1 MLMTNHKILLVD
13 DDRDLLEMLLSIFQR
28 AGYTDL
34 LTASS
39 GSEALRIWREA
50 QPNLI
55 VLDVMMPGCSGISAC
70 QQIRKK
76 TMTPILFLTAK
87 SQDADKVLGFS
98 AGGDDYL
105 VKPFS
110 YSELTAR
117 VRAMVR
123 RYREYGAAEAV
134 APASQ
139 RLEFGQ
145 VCILPETGEVR
156 LCDESLA
163 LTDIEYRILLLLAS
177 NPKKIFS
184 AQNIYESVWGE
195 PYFYASNNT
204 VMVHMRNL
212 RRKLSQDGAYPD
224 LIKTVWGRGY
234 HIG

>member
-1 MLMTNHKILLVD
+1 
-13 DDRDLLEMLLSIFQR
+13 
-28 AGYTDL
+28 
-34 LTASS
+34 
-39 GSEALRIWREA
+39 
-50 QPNLI
+50 
-55 VLDVMMPGCSGISAC
+55 
-70 QQIRKK
+70 
-76 TMTPILFLTAK
+76 
-87 SQDADKVLGFS
+87 
-98 AGGDDYL
+98 
-105 VKPFS
+105 
-110 YSELTAR
+110 
-117 VRAMVR
+117 MVR
-123 RYREYGAAEAV
+123 RYREYGAAEAAV
-134 APASQ
+134 PAPQ

>member
-1 MLMTNHKILLVD
+1 M
-13 DDRDLLEMLLSIFQR
+13 
-28 AGYTDL
+28 
-34 LTASS
+34 
-39 GSEALRIWREA
+39 
-50 QPNLI
+50 
-55 VLDVMMPGCSGISAC
+55 
-70 QQIRKK
+70 
-76 TMTPILFLTAK
+76 
-87 SQDADKVLGFS
+87 
-98 AGGDDYL
+98 

-123 RYREYGAAEAV
+123 RYREYGAAEAT

-145 VCILPETGEVR
+145 VSILPETGEVR

>member
-1 MLMTNHKILLVD
+1 MAKQRILIAD
-13 DDRDLLEMLLSIFQR
+13 DDPAIREVVRLLLEG
-28 AGYTDL
+28 AGYDVAEAADGPSAVEAASGAFDL
-34 LTASS
+34 
-39 GSEALRIWREA
+39 I
-50 QPNLI
+50 I
-55 VLDVMMPGCSGISAC
+55 LDVMMPGCSGISAC

-195 PYFYASNNT
+195 PLFLCLQQHGHGTHAEPT
-204 VMVHMRNL
+204 
-212 RRKLSQDGAYPD
+212 P
-224 LIKTVWGRGY
+224 
-234 HIG
+234 

>member
-1 MLMTNHKILLVD
+1 
-13 DDRDLLEMLLSIFQR
+13 
-28 AGYTDL
+28 
-34 LTASS
+34 
-39 GSEALRIWREA
+39 
-50 QPNLI
+50 
-55 VLDVMMPGCSGISAC
+55 
-70 QQIRKK
+70 
-76 TMTPILFLTAK
+76 MTPILFLTAK

-117 VRAMVR
+117 VRRWCAGTGSMGR
-123 RYREYGAAEAV
+123 RKRLLP
-134 APASQ
+134 APSGWSLA
-139 RLEFGQ
+139 RYAF
-145 VCILPETGEVR
+145 LPETGEVR

>member
-1 MLMTNHKILLVD
+1 MAKQRILIAD
-13 DDRDLLEMLLSIFQR
+13 DDPAIREVVRLLLEG
-28 AGYTDL
+28 AGYDVAEAADGPSAVEVASDAFDL
-34 LTASS
+34 
-39 GSEALRIWREA
+39 I
-50 QPNLI
+50 I
-55 VLDVMMPGCSGISAC
+55 LDVMMPGCSGISAC

-123 RYREYGAAEAV
+123 RYREYGAAEAA
-134 APASQ
+134 APAPQ

>member
-1 MLMTNHKILLVD
+1 MAKQRILIAD
-13 DDRDLLEMLLSIFQR
+13 DDPAIREVVRLLLEG
-28 AGYTDL
+28 AGYDVAEAADGPSAVEAASGAFDL
-34 LTASS
+34 
-39 GSEALRIWREA
+39 I
-50 QPNLI
+50 I
-55 VLDVMMPGCSGISAC
+55 LDVMMPGCSGISAC

-110 YSELTAR
+110 NSELTAP
-117 VRAMVR
+117 
-123 RYREYGAAEAV
+123 AEAV